1 MADKNEHIMQAT
13 IQLLQ
18 LDWAEAQSLAKPIR
32 TSVFINEQHVPE
44 AEEWDDD
51 DATALHIIVIKN
63 SEVIATAR
71 LTQQG
76 KIGRMAVLKD
86 HRKQGIGSMMLTEL
100 IKVAKQRE
108 LKEIKLWSQTHAQDF
123 YKKHGF
129 IAQGDEFLD
138 AGIPHIEMR
147 L

>member
-1 MADKNEHIMQAT
+1 MADKNEHRMQAT

-32 TSVFINEQHVPE
+32 TSVFIDEQHVPE

-63 SEVIATAR
+63 SEAIATAR